1 LLVQRAGVD
10 GRSGRG
16 SGMRLGIGIHGR
28 RRSTIWRRVLGGG
41 IAFDALVSSSAAAA
55 ATGAAPKAAARA
67 LGAAAYASRYAGNH
81 GYDNEGADDDND
93 YDRPSILCKQ
103 RGGSLRPVV
112 ATHLQ

>member
-1 LLVQRAGVD
+1 
-10 GRSGRG
+10 
-16 SGMRLGIGIHGR
+16 MRLGIGIHGR
-28 RRSTIWRRVLGGG
+28 RRSTICCRVLGGG

-93 YDRPSILCKQ
+93 YDRPFAVGLGHTVVPRTERVARLIQRVLARKQ
-103 RGGSLRPVV
+103 RVR
-112 ATHLQ
+112 QQ